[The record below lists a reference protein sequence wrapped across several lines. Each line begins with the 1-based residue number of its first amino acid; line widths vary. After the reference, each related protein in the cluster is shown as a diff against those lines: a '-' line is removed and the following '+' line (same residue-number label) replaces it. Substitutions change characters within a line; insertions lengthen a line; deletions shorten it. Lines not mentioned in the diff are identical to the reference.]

1 MPPSQF
7 RQLITDPTHEGKDYI
22 MDHPDMA
29 EMMRGV
35 GPGIKLL
42 CISVDEF
49 PLNVRRIKYSQFTRK
64 QKTERKSRSVETMI
78 GI

>member
-35 GPGIKLL
+35 EPGI
-42 CISVDEF
+42 VMHF
-49 PLNVRRIKYSQFTRK
+49 
-64 QKTERKSRSVETMI
+64 
-78 GI
+78 G